1 MTAARR
7 QFLLCQV
14 LCSED
19 LTSQDDDLAITN
31 GDSTNQM
38 KTLRRKQSQPQS
50 LKRLQNQKRS
60 ASAAGGGQNLW
71 WYPID
76 TLTLDI
82 QTYWCWYWTNEHLLS
97 VRNIHGR
104 WPAVEMKLAH
114 MKVPQCFND
123 EMCVS
128 VFMFPLV
135 LWVSEWNAD
144 HMFIAVRF
152 FFQVEIGWRKPPRSR
167 SHLHSLQQ
175 ACWLEKCWDGLLFP
189 LSSFQKDNHNEN
201 NAIGKL
207 WKKR

>member
-1 MTAARR
+1 MIYLYILWKALFQHFTTAI
-7 QFLLCQV
+7 C
-14 LCSED
+14 
-19 LTSQDDDLAITN
+19 T
-31 GDSTNQM
+31 
-38 KTLRRKQSQPQS
+38 TLRRKQGQPQS

-82 QTYWCWYWTNEHLLS
+82 QTYWYWYWTNEHLLS

-144 HMFIAVRF
+144 HMFIAVRKF
-152 FFQVEIGWRKPPRSR
+152 FSSRDRLKETAAKPVTPS
-167 SHLHSLQQ
+167 QPP
-175 ACWLEKCWDGLLFP
+175 AGLLAWEV
-189 LSSFQKDNHNEN
+189 LGWSSFPFVQ
-201 NAIGKL
+201 L
-207 WKKR
+207 SKRQPQRK